1 MVAKKKNNK
10 KKSKKKKREWAKV
23 DNENY
28 IRRLLFF
35 SN

>member
-10 KKSKKKKREWAKV
+10 KKSKKKREWAKV

-28 IRRLLFF
+28 IMKSFTKE
-35 SN
+35 

>member
-23 DNENY
+23 NNENY
-28 IRRLLFF
+28 IMKSF
-35 SN
+35 NKE

>member
-23 DNENY
+23 DNKNY
-28 IRRLLFF
+28 IMKSFTKE
-35 SN
+35 